1 MRGIRTMRIAVTIP
15 KVYKLAALTRKMLRY
30 PSPNKRLGRIGVLIV
45 VFTLLAT
52 AYPAEEVAHVHG
64 QESITDGAENVQ
76 VTNAICPVMPDM
88 KVNPAIFTDY
98 EGKRVYFC
106 CRNCKAAFAKNP
118 EKYLPLLPQFGG
130 SVAYAGHEGPGY
142 ELTLTGFIKP
152 VGITTLSLLVLT
164 VAAALLRRRKPKF
177 LLKWHKRLGITTLVF
192 AAIHVTLVL
201 IAH

>member
-1 MRGIRTMRIAVTIP
+1 MRIAVTIP

-30 PSPNKRLGRIGVLIV
+30 PSPNKRLVRIGVLIV

-52 AYPAEEVAHVHG
+52 AYPAEEGAHVHG
-64 QESITDGAENVQ
+64 QESITTGGENEQ

-88 KVNPAIFTDY
+88 KAEPDIFTDY
-98 EGKRVYFC
+98 EGKRIYFC
-106 CRNCKAAFAKNP
+106 CRNCKAAFGKNP
-118 EKYLPLLPQFGG
+118 KKYLSRLPQFGG
-130 SVAYAGHEGPGY
+130 SEAHAGHEGPGY

-164 VAAALLRRRKPKF
+164 VAAALLRRRKPKL

-192 AAIHVTLVL
+192 AAIHVILVL

>member
-1 MRGIRTMRIAVTIP
+1 MIGKIH
-15 KVYKLAALTRKMLRY
+15 KLSALTRKMPRY
-30 PSPNKRLGRIGVLIV
+30 SNYNKRLGRTGVLIV
-45 VFTLLAT
+45 VFTLLAS
-52 AYPAEEVAHVHG
+52 AYPAEEVAHEHG
-64 QESITDGAENVQ
+64 QESITTGGENVQ

-88 KVNPAIFTDY
+88 KVDPALFTDY

-106 CRNCKAAFAKNP
+106 CRNCRAAFGKNP
-118 EKYLPLLPQFGG
+118 EKYLSRLPQFGG
-130 SVAYAGHEGPGY
+130 SEAQAGHEGPDY

-164 VAAALLRRRKPKF
+164 VAAALLRRRKPR
-177 LLKWHKRLGITTLVF
+177 LLLEWHKRLGITTLVF

>member
-1 MRGIRTMRIAVTIP
+1 MIR
-15 KVYKLAALTRKMLRY
+15 KVHKLSALMQKMLRY
-30 PSPNKRLGRIGVLIV
+30 SNHNKRLVRIGVLIV

-52 AYPAEEVAHVHG
+52 AYPAEESAHVHG
-64 QESITDGAENVQ
+64 QESITTGVENVQ

-88 KVNPAIFTDY
+88 KVNPTIFTDY
-98 EGKRVYFC
+98 EGKRVYLC
-106 CRNCKAAFAKNP
+106 CRNCRTAFGKNP
-118 EKYLPLLPQFGG
+118 EKYLSRLPQFGG
-130 SVAYAGHEGPGY
+130 SEAHAGHEHPGY

-164 VAAALLRRRKPKF
+164 VAAALLRRRKPKL

>member
-1 MRGIRTMRIAVTIP
+1 MRIAVTIP
-15 KVYKLAALTRKMLRY
+15 KVYELAALTRKMPRY
-30 PSPNKRLGRIGVLIV
+30 PNYNKRLVRIGVLIV
-45 VFTLLAT
+45 VFSLLAT
-52 AYPAEEVAHVHG
+52 AYPAEEGAHVHG
-64 QESITDGAENVQ
+64 QESITTGAENVQ

-88 KVNPAIFTDY
+88 KAEPDIFTDY

-106 CRNCKAAFAKNP
+106 CRNCKAAFGKNP
-118 EKYLPLLPQFGG
+118 EKYLPRLPQFGG
-130 SVAYAGHEGPGY
+130 SEAHAGHEGPGY

-164 VAAALLRRRKPKF
+164 VAAALLRRRKPKL

-192 AAIHVTLVL
+192 AAIHVILVL